1 MSKVHPMRFALLATV
16 AGTAM
21 LTAGAAFAADDS
33 IVTQRGE
40 TQVAQAAPAAA
51 APAAGD
57 NLLEEIIVS
66 GFRQSIQASIE
77 QKRNATQ
84 IVEVITAEDI
94 GKLPDNSIAE
104 SIARL
109 PGLAAQRIDGRA
121 QSISL
126 RGLGPDF
133 TTTLLNGRE
142 QVTTGNNRSV
152 EFDQYPAEISSGVA
166 VYKTSQSNVIGQ
178 GLAGTVDLKTIR
190 PLDYKERVLSVSART
205 EYVTN
210 GKLNSDS
217 DEYGYRFSGTYI
229 DRFANDT
236 MGISLGVSHLM
247 QPTQIKSARFWGD
260 GNYPQATRGT
270 DVLTNIPTTPTYII
284 GGGEFRSNSQTLKR
298 TGVVATWQWEA
309 SDNFTSTADFYYS
322 KFDDVQY
329 QRGVELPLFWSGA
342 VPSATTV
349 EDGLITAGSFSGVK
363 GVGRSDIRTT
373 KADLYSAGWNGEY
386 NKDAWTVIADLGYSS
401 ADRKSSRFEA
411 YFGTGRGRVGAGAT
425 DTVGYTSTPNDFGWQ
440 LTKGLNYADPNLMLL
455 TDPGGWSGDALRRT
469 IGGTDYFLDQNG
481 YLNTPTIDDELYSA
495 RLDVKREIESTAFSA
510 ISVGANYT
518 DRQKNYT
525 QPEWYIVTTA
535 NVQNPTAQRSI
546 AVPASSVLKP
556 TDLSWIGLGDTLAFD
571 PRDLL
576 ANGTYS
582 LVKCPRNNCVND
594 LAYQIN
600 EKVWT
605 GYAKVDLDAMLG
617 EVKLTGNIGA
627 QYVHTDQSSTGPAIS
642 STGTFSL
649 RTDGAKYYN
658 FLPSANLIFTMPNED
673 HKIRMAASRQM
684 ARARPDQLSALSTFS
699 FNSAFANN
707 TSIDFSPWSA
717 GGDGNGNPKLKP
729 WVADAIDATYEY
741 YFADAGYFALNTYYK
756 WLKTYI
762 YNERQV
768 LDFTGFDSG
777 GITPRIFQG
786 YSNLPAN
793 GNGGDI
799 YGFEL
804 ALSLPFDIISERLD
818 GFGLTSSFGYTKT
831 SIQPNPGD
839 PAQPIPGFSKY
850 TSQATFYYDKDGF
863 QARVSANHRSKFLA
877 EVTGFGQS
885 RALRMGK
892 AETIYDAQVSYEF
905 QEGSSLEGLTLM
917 LQGYNLSNEPF
928 IAYGRGDTR
937 LVERFEDYGSR
948 YLLGASYKF

>member
-33 IVTQRGE
+33 IVTQRAE

-51 APAAGD
+51 PAADGV
-57 NLLEEIIVS
+57 LEEIIVS
-66 GFRQSIQASIE
+66 GFRQSIQASLE
-77 QKRNATQ
+77 QKKNATQ
-84 IVEVITAEDI
+84 VVEVITAEDI

-109 PGLAAQRIDGRA
+109 PGIAAQRIDGRA

-190 PLDYKERVLSVSART
+190 PLDYKDRVLSVSART

-217 DEYGYRFSGTYI
+217 DEYGYRFSGTYV
-229 DRFANDT
+229 DHFANDT
-236 MGISLGVSHLM
+236 MGISIGVSHLM

-260 GNYPQATRGT
+260 GNYPRINDSQPLSNTA
-270 DVLTNIPTTPTYII
+270 PYII

-298 TGVVATWQWEA
+298 TGVVATWQWQPT
-309 SDNFTSTADFYYS
+309 DNFTSTADFYYS

-329 QRGVELPLFWSGA
+329 QRGVELPLWWSGA
-342 VPSATTV
+342 SLAAGRTV
-349 EDGLITAGSFSGVK
+349 EDALVTAGSFSGVK

-373 KADLYSAGWNGEY
+373 KADLYSAGWNGKY
-386 NKDAWTVIADLGYSS
+386 NKDEWTVTADLGYSS

-411 YFGTGRGRVGAGAT
+411 YYGTGRAGTGAT
-425 DTVGYTSTPNDFGWQ
+425 DTVGFTSTPDDFGWQ
-440 LTKGLNYADPNLMLL
+440 LTHRLNYADPTLMLL
-455 TDPGGWSGDALRRT
+455 TDPGGWSGGS
-469 IGGTDYFLDQNG
+469 IGTLDQNG
-481 YLNTPTIDDELYSA
+481 YLNTPTVNDELYSA
-495 RLDVKREIESTAFSA
+495 RFDVRREIDSSAFSA
-510 ISVGANYT
+510 IDVGVNYT
-518 DRQKNYT
+518 DRKKEYT
-525 QPEWYIVTTA
+525 QPEWYVVTTA

-582 LVKCPRNNCVND
+582 LVKCPRDNCLND
-594 LAYQIN
+594 SGYDIS

-605 GYAKVDLDAMLG
+605 AFAKIDLDAQLG
-617 EVKLTGNIGA
+617 SVGLTGNIGA
-627 QYVHTDQSSTGPAIS
+627 QYIHTDQSSTGPAI
-642 STGTFSL
+642 TRDANNRPVFTL
-649 RTDGAKYYN
+649 QTDGAKYYN
-658 FLPSANLIFTMPNED
+658 FLPSANFIFTMPNED
-673 HKIRMAASRQM
+673 HKIRLSASRQM
-684 ARARPDQLSALSTFS
+684 ARARPDQLSALSTYS
-699 FNSAFANN
+699 YNAARANQ

-717 GGDGNGNPKLKP
+717 GGDNNGNPRLKP
-729 WVADAIDATYEY
+729 WVADAVDATYEY
-741 YFADAGYFALNTYYK
+741 YFADAGYLAINTYYK

-762 YNERQV
+762 YRERTV
-768 LDFTGFDSG
+768 MDFTGYPVTG
-777 GITPRIFQG
+777 TQPTLRVG
-786 YSNLPAN
+786 YSDRPAN

-799 YGFEL
+799 YGAEFAL
-804 ALSLPFDIISERLD
+804 ALPFDLLSEALD
-818 GFGLTSSFGYTKT
+818 GFGMTGNVGYTKT
-831 SIQPNPGD
+831 TIQPNPGD

-850 TSQATFYYDKDGF
+850 TAAGTLYYDKNGF
-863 QARVSANHRSKFLA
+863 QARISANYRSKFLA
-877 EVTGFGQS
+877 EVTGFGQG

-892 AETIYDAQVSYEF
+892 GETIYDAQVSYEF
-905 QEGSSLEGLTLM
+905 QEGSQLQGLTVM

-948 YLLGASYKF
+948 YLLGVSYKF

>member
-16 AGTAM
+16 ASAAM
-21 LTAGAAFAADDS
+21 LPAAAFAADDS

-51 APAAGD
+51 PAGGD
-57 NLLEEIIVS
+57 GMLEEIIVS
-66 GFRQSIQASIE
+66 GFRQSIQASLE
-77 QKRNATQ
+77 QKKNATQ
-84 IVEVITAEDI
+84 VVEVITAEDI

-109 PGLAAQRIDGRA
+109 PGIAAQRIDGRA

-217 DEYGYRFSGTYI
+217 DEYGYRFSGTYV
-229 DRFANDT
+229 DHFANDT
-236 MGISLGVSHLM
+236 MGISIGVSHLM

-260 GNYPQATRGT
+260 GNYPRINDSQPLSDTA
-270 DVLTNIPTTPTYII
+270 PYII

-298 TGVVATWQWEA
+298 TGVVATWQWQP
-309 SDNFTSTADFYYS
+309 SDNFTSTTDFYYS

-329 QRGVELPLFWSGA
+329 QRGVELPLWWSGA
-342 VPSATTV
+342 QLSPASVKV
-349 EDGLITAGSFSGVK
+349 EDALVTAGSFSGVK

-373 KADLYSAGWNGEY
+373 KADLYSAGWNGQY
-386 NKDAWTVIADLGYSS
+386 NKDEWTVTADLGYSS

-411 YFGTGRGRVGAGAT
+411 YFGTGRNGVGAT
-425 DTVGYTSTPNDFGWQ
+425 DTVGFTSKPDDFGWQ
-440 LTKGLNYADPNLMLL
+440 LTHNLNYADPNLMLL
-455 TDPGGWSGDALRRT
+455 TDPGGWSGGS
-469 IGGTDYFLDQNG
+469 IGPLDQNG
-481 YLNTPTIDDELYSA
+481 YLNTPSINDELYSA
-495 RLDVKREIESTAFSA
+495 RFDVRREIESNAFSA
-510 ISVGANYT
+510 IDVGVNYT
-518 DRQKNYT
+518 DRKKEYT
-525 QPEWYIVTTA
+525 QPEWYVVTTA

-546 AVPASSVLKP
+546 AVPTSSLLKP

-582 LVKCPRNNCVND
+582 LVKCPRDNCQND
-594 LAYQIN
+594 SGYDIV

-605 GYAKVDLDAMLG
+605 AFAKIDLDAQLG
-617 EVKLTGNIGA
+617 SVGLTGNIGA
-627 QYVHTDQSSTGPAIS
+627 QYIHTDQSSTGPAITKDPVTNIPKFTLQ
-642 STGTFSL
+642 TG
-649 RTDGAKYYN
+649 GAKYSN
-658 FLPSANLIFTMPNED
+658 FLPSVNLIFTMPNDD
-673 HKIRMAASRQM
+673 HKIRLSGSRQM
-684 ARARPDQLSALSTFS
+684 ARARPDQLSALSTY
-699 FNSAFANN
+699 NYNAARYNQ
-707 TSIDFSPWSA
+707 TDIEFSPWSA
-717 GGDGNGNPKLKP
+717 GGDNNGNPKLKP
-729 WVADAIDATYEY
+729 WVADALDATYEY
-741 YFADAGYFALNTYYK
+741 YFADAGYMAINGYYK

-762 YNERQV
+762 YKEKQIM
-768 LDFTGFDSG
+768 DFTGFPVTG
-777 GITPRIFQG
+777 PQPTLWQG
-786 YSNLPAN
+786 YSERQAN

-799 YGFEL
+799 YGAEFAL
-804 ALSLPFDIISERLD
+804 ALPFDLLSEALD
-818 GFGLTSSFGYTKT
+818 GFGMTGNVGYTKT
-831 SIQPNPGD
+831 TIQPNPGD

-850 TSQATFYYDKDGF
+850 TAAGTLYYDKNGF
-863 QARVSANHRSKFLA
+863 QARISANYRSKFLA
-877 EVTGFGQS
+877 EVTGFGQG

-892 AETIYDAQVSYEF
+892 GETIYDAQVSYEF
-905 QEGSSLEGLTLM
+905 QEGSQLQGLTVM

-937 LVERFEDYGSR
+937 LVERYEDYGSR
-948 YLLGASYKF
+948 YLLGVSYKF

>member
-33 IVTQRGE
+33 IVTQRSE

-57 NLLEEIIVS
+57 GMLEEIIVS

-109 PGLAAQRIDGRA
+109 PGLAAQRVDGRA
-121 QSISL
+121 SVISL

-133 TTTLLNGRE
+133 TATLLNGRE
-142 QVTTGNNRSV
+142 QVSTGNNRGV

-166 VYKTSQSNVIGQ
+166 VYKTSQASVVGQ

-190 PLDYKERVLSVSART
+190 PLDYKERVVAVSARS

-217 DEYGYRFSGTYI
+217 KEIGYRFSGTYV
-229 DRFANDT
+229 DQFANDT
-236 MGISLGVSHLM
+236 LGLSIGVSHLN

-270 DVLTNIPTTPTYII
+270 TVLTNIPTTPTYII
-284 GGGEFRSNSQTLKR
+284 GGGEFRANSQTLKR
-298 TGVVATWQWEA
+298 TGVVATVQYEPT
-309 SDNFTSTADFYYS
+309 DNFATSLDFFYS

-342 VPSATTV
+342 VPTATTV
-349 EDGLITAGSFSGVK
+349 ENGLVTAGSFSGVK
-363 GVGRSDIRTT
+363 GVGRSDIRETH
-373 KADLYSAGWNGEY
+373 ADLYSAGWNGKY
-386 NKDAWTVIADLGYSS
+386 TKDAWTVTADLGYSS
-401 ADRKSSRFEA
+401 ADRESSRFEA
-411 YFGTGRGRVGAGAT
+411 YYGTGRNGVGAT

-440 LTKGLNYADPNLMLL
+440 LTKRLNYADPNLMQL
-455 TDPGGWSGDALRRT
+455 TDPGGWSGGS
-469 IGGTDYFLDQNG
+469 IGSLDQNG
-481 YLNTPTIDDELYSA
+481 YLNKPHIQDELYTA
-495 RLDVKREIESTAFSA
+495 RFDVKREIDSNAFSA
-510 ISVGANYT
+510 VTVGANYT
-518 DRQKNYT
+518 DRSKDYE

-546 AVPASSVLKP
+546 PVPAASVLKP

-576 ANGTYS
+576 AQNIYS
-582 LVKCPRNNCVND
+582 LVKCPRLNCVND
-594 LAYQIN
+594 LAYSIS

-605 GYAKVDLDAMLG
+605 GYAQVDLDAQLG
-617 EVKLTGNIGA
+617 DTRLTGNIGA
-627 QYVHTDQSSTGPAIS
+627 QYIRTDQSSTAPVINPDK
-642 STGTFSL
+642 TFKPI
-649 RTDGAKYYN
+649 TDGIKYNN
-658 FLPSANLIFTMPNED
+658 FLPNMNLIFTLPNED
-673 HKIRMAASRQM
+673 HKIRLAAARQM
-684 ARARPDQLSALSTFS
+684 ARARPDQLSALFTYGFDGGNEAKLNST
-699 FNSAFANN
+699 NIAM
-707 TSIDFSPWSA
+707 SPWSA
-717 GGDGNGNPKLKP
+717 DDEKNGNPKLKP
-729 WVADAIDATYEY
+729 WIADAIDATYEF
-741 YFADAGYFALNTYYK
+741 YFADAGYLALNGYYK

-762 YNERQV
+762 YRETTIY
-768 LDFTGFDSG
+768 DFTGLPTNG
-777 GITPRIFQG
+777 LTPKLFTG
-786 YSNLPAN
+786 YAKRPVN

-799 YGFEL
+799 YGLEA
-804 ALSLPFDIISERLD
+804 ALSLPFDLISERLD
-818 GFGLTSSFGYTKT
+818 GFGITGNVGYTKT
-831 SIQPNPGD
+831 SITPDPSQPS
-839 PAQPIPGFSKY
+839 QPIPGYSKY
-850 TSQATFYYDKDGF
+850 TAQGTFYYDKDGF

-877 EVTGFGQS
+877 EVTGFGQG
-885 RALRMGK
+885 RANRMAKG
-892 AETIYDAQVSYEF
+892 ETVMDAQVSYEF
-905 QEGSSLEGLTLM
+905 QEGSSLQGLTVM
-917 LQGYNLSNEPF
+917 LQGYNLTNEPF
-928 IAYGRGDTR
+928 VAYGQNDTR
-937 LVERFEDYGSR
+937 LVERYEEFGSR

>member
-21 LTAGAAFAADDS
+21 LTAGTAVAADDS
-33 IVTQRGE
+33 IVTQRSE

-51 APAAGD
+51 PAANDG
-57 NLLEEIIVS
+57 LLEEIIVS
-66 GFRQSIQASIE
+66 GFRQSIQASLE

-190 PLDYKERVLSVSART
+190 PLDYKDRVLSVSART

-217 DEYGYRFSGTYI
+217 DEYGYRISGTYI

-236 MGISLGVSHLM
+236 MGISIGVSHLN

-260 GNYPQATRGT
+260 GNYPFVASGPNA
-270 DVLTNIPTTPTYII
+270 VGVPAPGVFIV
-284 GGGEFRSNSQTLKR
+284 GGGEIRSNSQTLKR
-298 TGVVATWQWEA
+298 SGVVATWQWEA
-309 SDNFTSTADFYYS
+309 SDNFTSTTDFYYS

-329 QRGVELPLFWSGA
+329 QRGVELPLFWSA
-342 VPSATTV
+342 AQVVTNPLPTF
-349 EDGLITAGSFSGVK
+349 DNGLVTAGTFTGVK

-386 NKDAWTVIADLGYSS
+386 NKDAWTVVADLGYSS

-411 YFGTGRGRVGAGAT
+411 YFGTGRGGAPAGSAAAGVT
-425 DTVGYTSTPNDFGWQ
+425 DTIGFTSAPNDFGWQ
-440 LTKGLNYADPNLMLL
+440 LTKRLNYADPNLMLL
-455 TDPGGWSGDALRRT
+455 TDPGGWSGGS
-469 IGGTDYFLDQNG
+469 IGTLDQNG
-481 YLNTPTIDDELYSA
+481 YLNTPTIDDELLSA

-510 ISVGANYT
+510 ISAGVNYT
-518 DRQKNYT
+518 DRQKNYS
-525 QPEWYIVTTA
+525 QPEWYVVTTA
-535 NVQNPTAQRSI
+535 NVQNPTSQRSV
-546 AVPASSVLKP
+546 AVPAASVLKP

-571 PRDLL
+571 PRELL
-576 ANGTYS
+576 ANGIYS
-582 LVKCPRNNCVND
+582 LVKCPRNNCKND
-594 LAYQIN
+594 LAYEIN

-605 GYAKVDLDAMLG
+605 GFAKVDLDAMLG

-627 QYVHTDQSSTGPAIS
+627 QYVHTDQSSTGPAIAS
-642 STGTFSL
+642 NGTFRI
-649 RTDGAKYYN
+649 RTDGSKYYN

-673 HKIRMAASRQM
+673 HKIRLAASRQM

-699 FNSAFANN
+699 FNPAFANN

-729 WVADAIDATYEY
+729 WVADAVDATYEY

-762 YNERQV
+762 YNERQIM
-768 LDFTGFDSG
+768 DFTGFDSG
-777 GITPRIFQG
+777 TVTPRLFQG

-804 ALSLPFDIISERLD
+804 ALSVPFDLISESLD

-831 SIQPNPGD
+831 SIQPNPND

-892 AETIYDAQVSYEF
+892 GETIYDAQVSYEF
-905 QEGSSLEGLTLM
+905 QEGSQLQGLTVM

-948 YLLGASYKF
+948 YLLGVSYKF

>member
-33 IVTQRGE
+33 IVTQRSE

-51 APAAGD
+51 APAANDG
-57 NLLEEIIVS
+57 LLEEIIVS

-190 PLDYKERVLSVSART
+190 PLDYKERVLSISART

-217 DEYGYRFSGTYI
+217 DEYGYRISGTYI

-236 MGISLGVSHLM
+236 MGISIGVSHLN

-260 GNYPQATRGT
+260 GNYPRINDSQPLSNTA
-270 DVLTNIPTTPTYII
+270 PYII
-284 GGGEFRSNSQTLKR
+284 GGTEVRANSQTLKR
-298 TGVVATWQWEA
+298 SGVVATWQWEA
-309 SDNFTSTADFYYS
+309 SDNFTSTTDFYYS

-329 QRGVELPLFWSGA
+329 QRGVELPLWWSGA
-342 VPSATTV
+342 SLNAGGRTV
-349 EDGLITAGSFSGVK
+349 EDALVTAGTFTGVK

-386 NKDAWTVIADLGYSS
+386 NKDAWTVVADLGYSS

-411 YFGTGRGRVGAGAT
+411 YFGTGRGAAGAGAT
-425 DTVGYTSTPNDFGWQ
+425 DTIGFTSAPNDFGWQ

-455 TDPGGWSGDALRRT
+455 TDPGGWSGGS
-469 IGGTDYFLDQNG
+469 IGTLDQNG
-481 YLNTPTIDDELYSA
+481 YLNTPTIDDELWSA

-525 QPEWYIVTTA
+525 QPEWYVVTTA

-546 AVPASSVLKP
+546 AVPASSLLKP

-617 EVKLTGNIGA
+617 EVKLTGNVGA
-627 QYVHTDQSSTGPAIS
+627 QYVHTDQSSTGPAIAS
-642 STGTFSL
+642 NGTFRL
-649 RTDGAKYYN
+649 RTAGAKYYN

-673 HKIRMAASRQM
+673 HKIRLAASRQM

-699 FNSAFANN
+699 FNPAFANN

-729 WVADAIDATYEY
+729 WVADAVDATYEF

-762 YNERQV
+762 YNERQIM
-768 LDFTGFDSG
+768 DFTGFQSG
-777 GITPRIFQG
+777 GVTPRIFQG

-804 ALSLPFDIISERLD
+804 ALSLPFDIISERLE

-863 QARVSANHRSKFLA
+863 QARISANHRSKFLA

-892 AETIYDAQVSYEF
+892 GETIYDAQVSYEF